1 MDYRLNNEAI
11 VACVAAQVVRRGCYK
26 LPLVVA
32 ITNLLMHDSER
43 KKVTKTVTVNDLTSV
58 VNKIDGGLLTI
69 IMNSL
74 VMLIQGGCMTFGEE
88 ALLLTPAGM
97 RLCEHMKDGRSKM
110 LSEILRD
117 LPMVI
122 ENTEKMEEGL
132 LDQRYVIAL

>member
-1 MDYRLNNEAI
+1 
-11 VACVAAQVVRRGCYK
+11 
-26 LPLVVA
+26 
-32 ITNLLMHDSER
+32 
-43 KKVTKTVTVNDLTSV
+43 
-58 VNKIDGGLLTI
+58 
-69 IMNSL
+69 MNSL

>member
-11 VACVAAQVVRRGCYK
+11 VACVAAQVVRSGCYK

-32 ITNLLMHDSER
+32 ITNLLMHDAER
-43 KKVTKTVTVNDLTSV
+43 KKVTKAVKSNDQAALV
-58 VNKIDGGLLTI
+58 KQIDGGLLTI

-74 VMLIQGGCMTFGEE
+74 IMLIQGGCMTYGEE
-88 ALLLTPAGM
+88 VLRLTPAGM
-97 RLCEHMKDGRSKM
+97 SLCEHMKDGRSKM

-117 LPMVI
+117 LPTVM

-132 LDQRYVIAL
+132 LEQRYVIAL

>member
-11 VACVAAQVVRRGCYK
+11 VACVAAQVVRRGCHK

-32 ITNLLMHDSER
+32 ITNLLMHDAER
-43 KKVTKTVTVNDLTSV
+43 KKVTKTVTGNDLTSV

-88 ALLLTPAGM
+88 ELKLTPTGIN
-97 RLCEHMKDGRSKM
+97 LCEQMKDRRSKM
-110 LSEILRD
+110 LSDILRD
-117 LPMVI
+117 LPMVM
-122 ENTEKMEEGL
+122 ENAENMEEGL